1 MVSTFTRS
9 ILADANNVDTSLQ
22 LTVFFLGIIDKLLD
36 NREEVVANDDN
47 DCVLGIGLFIT
58 LLLHCVIGGEFDGEF
73 DVVDCGDMELDKL
86 DATIFLNISL
96 GGDALFSEKA
106 ISPLSCKRNVCI

>member
-36 NREEVVANDDN
+36 DKEEAVTSDDN
-47 DCVLGIGLFIT
+47 DCVLGIGLLIT
-58 LLLHCVIGGEFDGEF
+58 LLLYWVIGGEF
-73 DVVDCGDMELDKL
+73 DVVDCGDVALDEL

-96 GGDALFSEKA
+96 GGDALFSEEA
-106 ISPLSCKRNVCI
+106 ISCVSCMQYMCI